1 MAKYKHTDE
10 TKIVLDDLENRV
22 QQLIEASELTRLPA
36 PEIAEPQIMAFQAVL
51 TLISQCR
58 TYGHVFRGSSAVPD
72 GLEPYVK
79 TPSPTEQLSIGD
91 QL

>member
-1 MAKYKHTDE
+1 MKYKHTDE
-10 TKIVLDDLENRV
+10 SKIILDDLENRV
-22 QQLIEASELTRLPA
+22 QQLIEASELTVGSY
-36 PEIAEPQIMAFQAVL
+36 EHAEAQIQAFQAVL

-79 TPSPTEQLSIGD
+79 TPSPAKQLSIDKGV
-91 QL
+91 